1 MAMDFAQRVRIVN
14 PSPNVD
20 ILWGPYDSVSEAN
33 TAISNAGLLTI
44 DSVGRVVG
52 IKTTGDTIVE
62 YRYEKTS
69 GGTYDWVPVTNALME
84 TIDEVIDN
92 KIENKA
98 FVYSLIPLYQGD
110 TGATPCHALVI

>member
-69 GGTYDWVPVTNALME
+69 GGTYDWVEANSSVIHEVEEMIE
-84 TIDEVIDN
+84 TQEYVELTQSDFDQI
-92 KIENKA
+92 
-98 FVYSLIPLYQGD
+98 FS
-110 TGATPCHALVI
+110 